1 MKKER
6 ESRLTVGT
14 VTTDLLRAVKIG
26 VNAGVKLVEQVASVR
41 TSGLVGVGV
50 ADLAGVV
57 GAGQTRAL
65 VGAEGVALA
74 AVLVGVDAGIGLVA
88 EAGVVG
94 TAGVRVAAASQAGA
108 GGVGAVATS
117 ETGTS
122 GVGGAVAASQAGAGG
137 VGAVAAS
144 QTRASGVGGVVA
156 ASQARAGGVGVGRA
170 VLASTDT
177 ASASSVASSA
187 VAVRVDTGV
196 ELVGKL
202 GVVRTGGVAAVCS
215 VRASQAGAGG
225 VVSVTAVSQAGT

>member
-1 MKKER
+1 M
-6 ESRLTVGT
+6 
-14 VTTDLLRAVKIG
+14 
-26 VNAGVKLVEQVASVR
+26 R
-41 TSGLVGVGV
+41 TGGLVGIGV

-57 GAGQTRAL
+57 GAGQTGAL
-65 VGAEGVALA
+65 VGTEGVALA

-122 GVGGAVAASQAGAGG
+122 GVGGAVAASQA
-137 VGAVAAS
+137 
-144 QTRASGVGGVVA
+144 
-156 ASQARAGGVGVGRA
+156 RAGGVGVGRA

-202 GVVRTGGVAAVCS
+202 GVVRTGGVAAVCG
-215 VRASQAGAGG
+215 VRASQARASGAVGTVSTCGASVLASTDTASASSVTCGTETVRVNAGISLVGSVRAVRTSG
-225 VVSVTAVSQAGT
+225 VV